1 MTTRFAIL
9 AAALGA
15 ALSATP
21 ALAGPASVSISY
33 ADLNLATP
41 QGQAKLDRR
50 IDAAAKSSCGG
61 TKVVTGSIVR
71 EARDPECVAAFKTAA
86 HQQIASRTA
95 QGTPKGG

>member
-1 MTTRFAIL
+1 MNTRFAIL

-50 IDAAAKSSCGG
+50 IDAAAKASCGG
-61 TKVVTGSIVR
+61 TTIVTGSIVR
-71 EARDPECVAAFKTAA
+71 EARDPACVAAFKTAA
-86 HQQIASRTA
+86 RQQVAARQSQDTA
-95 QGTPKGG
+95 KGG